1 MIDGFSR
8 PPDGAAARRRALGP
22 RYRQSPPGGSALDV
36 ISAHYDLPVPNCLF
50 CGIVAGQVPATIV
63 VDGKRTVAFRD
74 VNPQAPTHVLVVP
87 RDHYPNVA
95 ALAAAG
101 EGRLDELISVAR
113 EVAESDGVEATGYR
127 IVFNTG
133 RDAGQSV
140 DHVHAHVLG
149 GRPVAWPPG

>member
-1 MIDGFSR
+1 M
-8 PPDGAAARRRALGP
+8 
-22 RYRQSPPGGSALDV
+22 
-36 ISAHYDLPVPNCLF
+36 
-50 CGIVAGQVPATIV
+50 

-101 EGRLDELISVAR
+101 DGLLDELISVAR
-113 EVAESDGVEATGYR
+113 EVAAADGVEATGYR

-149 GRPVAWPPG
+149 GRPVTWPPG

>member
-1 MIDGFSR
+1 M
-8 PPDGAAARRRALGP
+8 
-22 RYRQSPPGGSALDV
+22 
-36 ISAHYDLPVPNCLF
+36 PNCLF
-50 CGIVAGQVPATIV
+50 CGIVAGQVPATVV

-101 EGRLDELISVAR
+101 DGLLDELISVAR
-113 EVAESDGVEATGYR
+113 EVAAADGVEATGYR

-149 GRPVAWPPG
+149 GRPVTWPPG